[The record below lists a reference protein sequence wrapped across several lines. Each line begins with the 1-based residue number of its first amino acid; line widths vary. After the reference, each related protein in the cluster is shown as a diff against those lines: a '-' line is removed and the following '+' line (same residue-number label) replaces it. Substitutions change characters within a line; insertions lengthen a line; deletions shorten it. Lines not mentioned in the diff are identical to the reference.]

1 MNETE
6 KKTVL
11 VQVVYPDES
20 TKDYELTFKSVAHGK
35 GDILTIQ
42 KELCSKSQEIRNF
55 LSKGGLCEFLKES
68 VALFP
73 GRWTHVGENSP
84 IKHKTV
90 LRCALAKRKKLSFDD
105 DKEIE
110 EELQTKD
117 SRISSK
123 SKTVNV
129 DNYSCHDKEQLSG
142 NGLSIC

>member
-20 TKDYELTFKSVAHGK
+20 TKDYELMFKSVAHGK

-73 GRWTHVGENSP
+73 GRWTHVG
-84 IKHKTV
+84 
-90 LRCALAKRKKLSFDD
+90 
-105 DKEIE
+105 
-110 EELQTKD
+110 
-117 SRISSK
+117 
-123 SKTVNV
+123 
-129 DNYSCHDKEQLSG
+129 
-142 NGLSIC
+142 

>member
-1 MNETE
+1 MVRGTSSRYKRNFALNH
-6 KKTVL
+6 KKL
-11 VQVVYPDES
+11 EIY
-20 TKDYELTFKSVAHGK
+20 Y
-35 GDILTIQ
+35 Q
-42 KELCSKSQEIRNF
+42 KEGCVNYK
-55 LSKGGLCEFLKES
+55 FLKES

-90 LRCALAKRKKLSFDD
+90 LRCTLAKRKKLSFDD